1 MAGVPV
7 DGPADLGENY
17 KWVALANTT
26 AATFMAVLD
35 GSIVL
40 IALPAIF
47 RGIQLDP
54 LAPGNIAY
62 LLWMIMGY
70 RLVQAVFVVGLGRL
84 GDMFGRVRIYNAGF
98 AVFTFASILLSFD
111 PFLGAKAALWLIG
124 WRFLQAIGGSM
135 LMANSAAILTDAFP
149 EDQRGFALGIN
160 QVAGLSGQ
168 FIGLV
173 AGGLLAVWD
182 WRAVFWVNVPVGVFG
197 TIWAY
202 RRLREAGQ
210 RSGGRMDWWG
220 NGTFAVGL
228 GALLVAITIGIQP
241 YHGHAMGW
249 TSPEVLALLGGGL
262 ALLGIFVLIET
273 KVADPMFRLSL
284 FRIRAFTAGN
294 IASFAARLGQGGL
307 QFMLVIWLQGIWLPL
322 HGYNFSITPLWAG
335 VFLLPLTAGFLVS
348 GPLSGHLSDRF
359 GARGFATAGMVIYGL
374 SFLALLSL
382 PVDFNYI
389 EFGIIIAING
399 IGIGMFSAPNT
410 SSMMSSVPAD
420 QRGAASGMR
429 ATFQNSGTA
438 LSIGVFFSL
447 MIAGLASSL
456 PKSLTNGLEGQGV
469 SHAVA
474 HHVASLPPVASLFAA
489 VLGVNPLQHLL
500 SAAGALSSLPAGAQR
515 VITGRQFFPELIS
528 SPFEHGLTIVFSV
541 SAGLAFISAIASW
554 SRGRRPECRAATDGV
569 PVESD
574 EKAVTVGAGS

>member
-1 MAGVPV
+1 MAAVAV
-7 DGPADLGENY
+7 DGPVDVGENY

-149 EDQRGFALGIN
+149 EHQRGFALGIN

-182 WRAVFWVNVPVGVFG
+182 WRAVFWVNVPVGIFG

-262 ALLGIFVLIET
+262 ALLGVFVLIET

-322 HGYNFSITPLWAG
+322 HGYNFSTTPLWAG
-335 VFLLPLTAGFLVS
+335 VFLLPLTAGFFVS

-359 GARGFATAGMVIYGL
+359 GARGFATAGMVVYGL

-382 PVDFNYI
+382 PVNFNYI
-389 EFGIIIAING
+389 EFAIIIGING

-447 MIAGLASSL
+447 MIAGLASTL
-456 PKSLTNGLEGQGV
+456 PKSLTNGLESQGV

-500 SAAGALSSLPAGAQR
+500 SAAGALGSLPSEAQR
-515 VITGRQFFPELIS
+515 ILTGREFFPELLS
-528 SPFEHGLTIVFSV
+528 SPFERGLTIVFGV

-554 SRGRRPECRAATDGV
+554 SRGRRPERGSTIEGL
-569 PVESD
+569 PVASD
-574 EKAVTVGAGS
+574 EETVTVGAGS

>member
-262 ALLGIFVLIET
+262 ALLGIFVVIET

-359 GARGFATAGMVIYGL
+359 GARGFATAGMVVYGL

-554 SRGRRPECRAATDGV
+554 SRGRRPERRAVTDGV

-574 EKAVTVGAGS
+574 EKAVTVGAGT

>member
-262 ALLGIFVLIET
+262 ALLGIFVVIET

-359 GARGFATAGMVIYGL
+359 GARGFATAGMVVYGL

-515 VITGRQFFPELIS
+515 VITGREFFPELIS

-554 SRGRRPECRAATDGV
+554 SRGRRPERRAVTDGV

-574 EKAVTVGAGS
+574 EKAVTVGAGT

>member
-262 ALLGIFVLIET
+262 ALLGIFVVIET

-359 GARGFATAGMVIYGL
+359 GARGFATAGMVVYGL

-554 SRGRRPECRAATDGV
+554 SRGRRPERRAVTDGV